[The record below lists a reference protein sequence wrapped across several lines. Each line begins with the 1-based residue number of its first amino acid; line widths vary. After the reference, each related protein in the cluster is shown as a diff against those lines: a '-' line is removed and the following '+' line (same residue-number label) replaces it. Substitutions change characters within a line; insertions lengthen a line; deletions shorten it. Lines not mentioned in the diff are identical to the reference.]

1 MAGNPHP
8 VIRGRALKEE
18 VLHLLRL
25 PDVEQ
30 MVRELS
36 RFPLRSIITPL
47 FSFLCSSDETLK
59 WRAVTL
65 MGETV
70 ARLAAEDMESAR
82 IIIRR
87 LMWNLNDESGGI
99 GWGSAEAL
107 GEILSLHGGLA
118 VEYAPIL
125 VSYSFENGNFQETP
139 AMQRGVLWGI
149 GRLAQVEP
157 DLAAGVAPRLP
168 YFLQSQDPA
177 VRGLGAWVAGLVR
190 AAETGPELQRL
201 QEDDSEITIYINRR
215 LIRQNVSDLCKDSIK
230 MIESSSNPYSND
242 RFKDEVDPG

>member
-18 VLHLLRL
+18 VLRLLRL

-30 MVRELS
+30 MVRESS
-36 RFPLRSIITPL
+36 RFSLRGIITPL
-47 FSFLCSSDETLK
+47 FSFLCSNDETLK

-82 IIIRR
+82 VIIRR

-107 GEILSLHGGLA
+107 GEILSLHHGLA
-118 VEYAPIL
+118 VEYAHIL
-125 VSYSFENGNFQETP
+125 LSYSFETGNFQETP
-139 AMQRGVLWGI
+139 SMQRGVLWGI
-149 GRLAQVEP
+149 GRLAQAEP
-157 DLAAGVAPRLP
+157 GLTADAGPHLP
-168 YFLQSQDPA
+168 GFLQSQDPM
-177 VRGLGAWVAGLVR
+177 VRGLAAWVAGLVG
-190 AAETGPELQRL
+190 ANETVPELKRL
-201 QEDDSEITIYINRR
+201 QEDGSEIPIYMNRGLMR
-215 LIRQNVSDLCKDSIK
+215 RKVGDLCEDSLKMLDTSIK
-230 MIESSSNPYSND
+230 
-242 RFKDEVDPG
+242 